1 MVPWLFVID
10 DFLGTPEAVR
20 AEALTLNYKVGGRYP
35 GLNSVEKINIEG
47 LEQVVSNIVRLPLH
61 APWRPDFSHR
71 NCRLSLA
78 SDNDEP
84 ARIHVDVSQ
93 WTGVLCL
100 SRTEDCV
107 GGTEFYRHKP
117 TGLDRVPMGPEN
129 LQAAGFSSYDEL
141 QKEILDK
148 DALDRSKWELSLS
161 VPLRFNRLVLVQPHY
176 WHTAGP
182 GFGDSVENGRL
193 VYVMFFNVGAA
204 PGP

>member
-10 DFLGTPEAVR
+10 DFLMNAEAVR
-20 AEALTLNYKVGGRYP
+20 AEALTLNYKVPGKYP
-35 GLNSVEKINIEG
+35 GLNSVEKISLEG
-47 LEQVVSNIVRLPLH
+47 LDQAVSNIVCRPLH
-61 APWRPDFSHR
+61 APWPRDFSHR

-78 SDNDEP
+78 SDNTKP

-107 GGTEFYRHKP
+107 GGTELYRHKR
-117 TGLDRVPMGPEN
+117 TGLDRVPMDEET
-129 LQAAGFSSYDEL
+129 LKAAGYASYDEV

-148 DALDRSKWELSLS
+148 DALDRSEWELAMN
-161 VPLRFNRLVLVQPHY
+161 VPMRFNRLILIQPHY

-193 VYVMFFNVGAA
+193 VYLMFFNVVA
-204 PGP
+204 PPAS

>member
-10 DFLGTPEAVR
+10 DFLGTPDAVR
-20 AEALTLNYKVGGRYP
+20 AEAMTLTYKVPGRYP

-78 SDNDEP
+78 SDNEP
-84 ARIHVDVSQ
+84 ARIHVDISQ

-100 SRTEDCV
+100 SRDEDCI
-107 GGTEFYRHKP
+107 GGTEFYRHKR
-117 TGLDRVPMGPEN
+117 TGLDRVPMDPQG
-129 LQAAGFSSYDEL
+129 LQAAGFSSYDDL

-148 DALDRSKWELSLS
+148 DALDRSKWEVSLS
-161 VPLRFNRLVLVQPHY
+161 VPLRYNRLVLIQPHY

-193 VYVMFFNVGAA
+193 VFLMFFNVR
-204 PGP
+204 PGQS